1 LNLNAGL
8 QKTDKPS
15 GLDISAG
22 KRKLVPDAATSDK
35 RMYSSSLKSTLLGP
49 TKSGLTLS
57 GSFGLSS
64 NLTGASFQTSSNLT
78 GTLGQSSG
86 LNYRLGQSS
95 NLTSNFLQRSD
106 QSKLMSHGGVDIK
119 PDIRSGFRT
128 PDLSSSSLKENLQ
141 SNLLKSSSPL
151 MTIKIEPVTSLSH
164 GGQNLTTMF
173 SSQLSREK
181 KETNQNLTTKFSS
194 QLSREKKETNKRK
207 SGDKTAVKS
216 RKKML
221 GNDGRVTAIS
231 RYEVKP
237 PQYKLE
243 VDIKD
248 YGIHIPD
255 FISPAQDPSL
265 KSISK
270 PLHDVNGMKVRI
282 CAFVIFLIPYF
293 N

>member
-1 LNLNAGL
+1 MSLSSGL

-15 GLDISAG
+15 VLDISAG

-35 RMYSSSLKSTLLGP
+35 RIHSSSLKSTLLGS

-57 GSFGLSS
+57 GSSGLSS
-64 NLTGASFQTSSNLT
+64 NLTGSLQTSSNLT
-78 GTLGQSSG
+78 GRLGQSSG

-106 QSKLMSHGGVDIK
+106 QSKLLSHGGVDIK

-128 PDLSSSSLKENLQ
+128 PDLSSSSLRENLQ

-151 MTIKIEPVTSLSH
+151 VTIKIEPVTSLSH
-164 GGQNLTTMF
+164 GGQK
-173 SSQLSREK
+173 LS
-181 KETNQNLTTKFSS
+181 TKFSS

-207 SGDKTAVKS
+207 SGDKTGVKS

-237 PQYKLE
+237 PQYKLQ

-248 YGIHIPD
+248 RGIHIPD

-270 PLHDVNGMKVRI
+270 PLHDVNGMKVSI
-282 CAFVIFLIPYF
+282 LTFVHFLIPYF

>member
-1 LNLNAGL
+1 MSLNAGL

-35 RMYSSSLKSTLLGP
+35 RMYSSSLKSTLIGP

-57 GSFGLSS
+57 GSSGLSS

-95 NLTSNFLQRSD
+95 NLTSNLLQRSD

-141 SNLLKSSSPL
+141 SNLFKSSSPL
-151 MTIKIEPVTSLSH
+151 MTIKIEPVTSMSH

-181 KETNQNLTTKFSS
+181 KETI
-194 QLSREKKETNKRK
+194 KRK
-207 SGDKTAVKS
+207 SGDKTAIKS

-282 CAFVIFLIPYF
+282 CVFVIFLIPYF

>member
-1 LNLNAGL
+1 MSLSAGL

-22 KRKLVPDAATSDK
+22 KRKLVPDAATGDK
-35 RMYSSSLKSTLLGP
+35 RIHSSSLKSTLLGP
-49 TKSGLTLS
+49 TKFGLTLS
-57 GSFGLSS
+57 GSSGLSS
-64 NLTGASFQTSSNLT
+64 NLTGGFQTSSNLT
-78 GTLGQSSG
+78 SRLGQSSG

-95 NLTSNFLQRSD
+95 NLTSNLLQRSD
-106 QSKLMSHGGVDIK
+106 QSKSISHGGVDIK
-119 PDIRSGFRT
+119 PDVGSGFRT
-128 PDLSSSSLKENLQ
+128 PDLSSSTLKENLQ

-151 MTIKIEPVTSLSH
+151 VTIKIEPVTSLSH
-164 GGQNLTTMF
+164 AGQNLH
-173 SSQLSREK
+173 
-181 KETNQNLTTKFSS
+181 TKFSS

-207 SGDKTAVKS
+207 SGDKSAVKS

-270 PLHDVNGMKVRI
+270 PLHDVNGMKVSI
-282 CAFVIFLIPYF
+282 FTFVIFF

>member
-1 LNLNAGL
+1 LNFNAGL
-8 QKTDKPS
+8 QKTDKSS

-57 GSFGLSS
+57 GSSGLSS

-95 NLTSNFLQRSD
+95 NLTSNLLQRSD

-181 KETNQNLTTKFSS
+181 KETN
-194 QLSREKKETNKRK
+194 KRK

-216 RKKML
+216 RKKKL

>member
-1 LNLNAGL
+1 LNFNAGL
-8 QKTDKPS
+8 QKTDKSS

-57 GSFGLSS
+57 GSSRLSS

-95 NLTSNFLQRSD
+95 NLTSNLLQRSD

-164 GGQNLTTMF
+164 GGQNLTTM
-173 SSQLSREK
+173 
-181 KETNQNLTTKFSS
+181 FSS

>member
-1 LNLNAGL
+1 MNFNAGL
-8 QKTDKPS
+8 QKTDKSS

-57 GSFGLSS
+57 GSSGLSS

-95 NLTSNFLQRSD
+95 NLTSNLLQRSD

-164 GGQNLTTMF
+164 GGQNLTTM
-173 SSQLSREK
+173 
-181 KETNQNLTTKFSS
+181 FSS